1 MSDGHISKSQLP
13 GLVATPAGD
22 VLKNALNAAY
32 LWAGII
38 CVIIIVVAGFMY
50 VSSAG
55 DASRVTKAKNAIFGA
70 VIGIVV
76 ILLAFAITNFVIGR
90 F

>member
-1 MSDGHISKSQLP
+1 MDGHIEKSQLP
-13 GLVATPAGD
+13 GIITTGPGTILTNV
-22 VLKNALNAAY
+22 LNAAY

-38 CVIIIVVAGFMY
+38 CVIIIVVGGFMY
-50 VSSAG
+50 VTSSG
-55 DASRVTKAKNAIFGA
+55 DASRVMKAKNAIFGA

-90 F
+90 LG